1 MLCTGVHEQADN
13 TADSVPCDRLPQL
26 LLCTDLDRTLLPNGF
41 QAESPAAR
49 PLFGKLAAEPFVTLA
64 YVSGRDFHLLQKAI
78 EQFDLPCPDFMVGDV
93 GTTIYRRVAGS
104 WQSWQEWHE
113 MIGKDWQGT
122 TTGELA
128 ALLDG
133 IAELELQE
141 PEKQGRFKLSYY
153 TDPEIDSAILKAR
166 VRSRLAHCP
175 AKVRSVFSV
184 DEVNR
189 LGLFDLLPE
198 SASKLE
204 AVRFIIRRTGVDPER
219 TLYAGDSGN
228 DLEVLTSEIR
238 SILVANA
245 IDEVKRQ
252 ARQGAPAGTLY
263 IARGDF
269 LDMNGN
275 YAAGLLEGAVHYLPE
290 LASLL
295 ENGRR

>member
-1 MLCTGVHEQADN
+1 MAIKQV
-13 TADSVPCDRLPQL
+13 
-26 LLCTDLDRTLLPNGF
+26 LLCTDLDRTLLPNGI
-41 QAESPAAR
+41 QPESPAAR

-64 YVSGRDFHLLQKAI
+64 YVSGRDFHLLQQAI
-78 EQFDLPCPDFMVGDV
+78 EEFDLPRPDFMVGDV
-93 GTTIYRRVAGS
+93 GTTIYRQAAGS
-104 WQSWQEWHE
+104 WHSWQEWQEWQE
-113 MIGKDWQGT
+113 MIGKDWRGT

-133 IAELELQE
+133 LAELELQE

-153 TDPEIDSAILKAR
+153 TDPGIDSAILKAR
-166 VRSRLAHCP
+166 VRSRLAPCQ

-189 LGLFDLLPE
+189 VGLFDLLPE

-204 AVRFIIRRTGVDPER
+204 AVRFIVGRTGVAPER

-228 DLEVLTSEIR
+228 DLEVLTSEVR

-245 IDEVKRQ
+245 IDEVKSQ

-290 LASLL
+290 LAPLL